1 MDYNINRL
9 CRVCLEEG
17 VFTSIFS
24 TELVAMPPADMLILC
39 ANIKISKN
47 DSLPTTICNNCM
59 YRLGV
64 AFHLKQQAENSDM
77 RLRQYIGL
85 MTGIYTNTI
94 DRETMTD
101 ESFLLT
107 ELKRDRD
114 EELVDRKIIKK
125 YPKNT
130 NTG

>member
-1 MDYNINRL
+1 
-9 CRVCLEEG
+9 
-17 VFTSIFS
+17 
-24 TELVAMPPADMLILC
+24 
-39 ANIKISKN
+39 
-47 DSLPTTICNNCM
+47 M

-101 ESFLLT
+101 ESFLLNI
-107 ELKRDRD
+107 KRDQD
-114 EELVDRKIIKK
+114 EELAERKIAKK
-125 YPKNT
+125 
-130 NTG
+130 